1 MGPPMKRAKRSDVLN
16 TRALNRATLE
26 RQMLLGRAE
35 LPVLEAIERL
45 IALQAQLPNPPYVGL
60 WTRLEGFEKSHLT
73 RLIEKRR
80 VVRSTMLRATQHL
93 VTARDY
99 LRLRP
104 VLQPMID
111 RACRHTHDKGTAGI
125 DREALLAAGRTLLAE
140 RPRTITELQTLL
152 GERWPNNDPRA
163 LAYSIQFLLPLVHVP
178 PRGTWGRGGAVPAVL
193 AETWL
198 KRPLSD
204 DRSPEEMIVRY
215 LGAFGP
221 ATVKDVQVWSGLT
234 GLRTTVEALRPQL
247 RTFRDEQGRE
257 LFDLP
262 GAPLPDADTPAPAR
276 FLPEYDNLLLAYED
290 RSRVMI
296 DAERKAVWTKNGLLA
311 SALVD
316 GRVAA
321 TWSIVRARTSVT
333 LEIDPL
339 KRLAKRDRAAL
350 GEEGERLLSFTD
362 PDATS
367 RAVRFAPMA

>member
-1 MGPPMKRAKRSDVLN
+1 MPRAKRSDVLT

-26 RQMLLGRAE
+26 RQMLLRRAK

-45 IALQAQLPNPPYVGL
+45 VALQAQLPNPPYVGL
-60 WTRLEGFEKSHLT
+60 WTRLEGFQKAQLT

-99 LRLRP
+99 LQLRP

-111 RACRHTHDKGTAGI
+111 RACRYTHGKGTAGI
-125 DREALLAAGRTLLAE
+125 DQETLLAAGRTLLAE
-140 RPRTITELQTLL
+140 QPRTITELQELL
-152 GERWPNNDPRA
+152 GERWPKHDRLA
-163 LAYSIQFLLPLVHVP
+163 LGYSIQLMLPLVHVP

-193 AETWL
+193 AESWL
-198 KRPLSD
+198 ERPLSD
-204 DRSPEEMIVRY
+204 DRSPEKMIMRY

-234 GLRTTVEALRPQL
+234 GLRTAVDKLRPQL

-262 GAPLPDADTPAPAR
+262 GAPLPDLDTPAPPR
-276 FLPEYDNLLLAYED
+276 FLPEYDNLLLSYDD
-290 RSRVMI
+290 RSRVMT
-296 DAERKAVWTKNGLLA
+296 DAERKVVWTRSGLLA

-321 TWSIVRARTSVT
+321 TWSIVRARAGVT
-333 LEIDPL
+333 LAIDPL
-339 KRLAKRDRAAL
+339 KRIAKKDRAAL
-350 GEEGERLLSFTD
+350 AEEGERLLAFTD
-362 PDATS
+362 PEAKS
-367 RAVRFAPMA
+367 RNVRFAAAS

>member
-1 MGPPMKRAKRSDVLN
+1 MKRAKRSDVLT

-26 RQMLLGRAE
+26 RQMLLRRAE

-99 LRLRP
+99 LQLRP

-140 RPRTITELQTLL
+140 RPRTITELQALL

-193 AETWL
+193 AESWL

-204 DRSPEEMIVRY
+204 DWSPEEMIVRY

-234 GLRTTVEALRPQL
+234 GLRTAVEALRPQL

-262 GAPLPDADTPAPAR
+262 GAPLPDPDTPAPAR

-290 RSRVMI
+290 RSRVMT

-321 TWSIVRARTSVT
+321 TWSIARARTSVT

-339 KRLAKRDRAAL
+339 KRLAKQDRAAL
-350 GEEGERLLSFTD
+350 GEEGERLLAFTD

>member
-1 MGPPMKRAKRSDVLN
+1 MKRAKRSDVLT

-26 RQMLLGRAE
+26 RQMLLRRAE

-60 WTRLEGFEKSHLT
+60 WTRLLGFEQAHLT

-99 LRLRP
+99 LQLRP
-104 VLQPMID
+104 VLQPMLD
-111 RACRHTHDKGTAGI
+111 RACRNNYGKGTAGI
-125 DREALLAAGRTLLAE
+125 DRDTLLAAGRTLLAE
-140 RPRTITELQTLL
+140 QPRTITELQALL
-152 GERWPNNDPRA
+152 GERWPKHDPRA
-163 LAYSIQFLLPLVHVP
+163 LGYSIQFLLPLVHVP
-178 PRGTWGRGGAVPAVL
+178 PRGTWGRGGAVPAVH
-193 AETWL
+193 AESWL

-215 LGAFGP
+215 LGVFGP

-234 GLRTTVEALRPQL
+234 GLRAAVEGLRPQL

-262 GAPLPDADTPAPAR
+262 DAPLADPDTPAPPR
-276 FLPEYDNLLLAYED
+276 FLPEYDNLLLAYDD
-290 RSRVMI
+290 RSRVMT
-296 DAERKAVWTKNGLLA
+296 DEARKALWTKNGLLS

-321 TWSIVRARTSVT
+321 TWRIARDRTGVT
-333 LEIDPL
+333 LAIGPL
-339 KRLAKRDRAAL
+339 GRIAKKDRTALA
-350 GEEGERLLSFTD
+350 EEGERLLRFTD
-362 PDATS
+362 PDAKS
-367 RAVRFAPMA
+367 HAVRFAPMS

>member
-1 MGPPMKRAKRSDVLN
+1 MKRANRSDVLT

-26 RQMLLGRAE
+26 RQMLLRRAE
-35 LPVLEAIERL
+35 VPVLEAIERL

-60 WTRLEGFEKSHLT
+60 WTRLEGFQKSQLT

-111 RACRHTHDKGTAGI
+111 RACRYTHGKGTAGI
-125 DREALLAAGRTLLAE
+125 DRESLLAAGRTLLAE
-140 RPRTITELQTLL
+140 QPRTITELQTLL
-152 GERWPNNDPRA
+152 GERWPKHDPLA
-163 LAYSIQFLLPLVHVP
+163 LGYSIQLLLPLVHVP

-198 KRPLSD
+198 ERPLSD
-204 DRSPEEMIVRY
+204 DQSPHDMIVRY
-215 LGAFGP
+215 LGVFGP
-221 ATVKDVQVWSGLT
+221 ATIKDVQMWSGLA
-234 GLRTTVEALRPQL
+234 GLRAAVEELRPQL

-257 LFDLP
+257 LFDVP
-262 GAPLPDADTPAPAR
+262 NAPLSDPDAPAPPR
-276 FLPEYDNLLLAYED
+276 FLPEYDNLLLAYDD
-290 RSRVMI
+290 RSRVMT
-296 DAERKAVWTKNGLLA
+296 DAERKAVWSRNGLLA
-311 SALVD
+311 TALVD

-321 TWSIVRARTSVT
+321 TWRIARARSAVT
-333 LEIDPL
+333 LEIGPL
-339 KRLAKRDRAAL
+339 KRIGRQDRTAL
-350 GEEGERLLSFTD
+350 KDEGERLLAFTD

-367 RAVRFAPMA
+367 HAVKFAPLA